1 MCFTIYA
8 FKRVDK
14 GSITMGERKNV
25 KRKEGS
31 KLNPKVGIK
40 HFSPSNFQYSKGQ
53 RRDEDKCKD
62 TNNTEIK

>member
-1 MCFTIYA
+1 
-8 FKRVDK
+8 
-14 GSITMGERKNV
+14 MGERKNV
-25 KRKEGS
+25 KRKEGN